1 MQLRAAI
8 CTKSNNIACVRRNFR
23 FQKDNVHKSA
33 TESQST
39 PRFVTPNL
47 CDLCVSVTNKKLSR
61 APIPS
66 PVPSSSLPPL
76 QSPVSSGPPTGPSP
90 SNSPAAGFG
99 PPGVSQT
106 GQGPPSPASNP
117 SGFDP
122 AFGAAAGTYAGS
134 LGTKPSPLAART
146 DPAGVC
152 PILGNGGNGCQGL
165 PPWLIQQLAET
176 GYGGVVVLLAG
187 VILCLA
193 GIAGLTRRR
202 RRRQA
207 LP

>member
-1 MQLRAAI
+1 
-8 CTKSNNIACVRRNFR
+8 
-23 FQKDNVHKSA
+23 
-33 TESQST
+33 
-39 PRFVTPNL
+39 
-47 CDLCVSVTNKKLSR
+47 
-61 APIPS
+61 
-66 PVPSSSLPPL
+66 
-76 QSPVSSGPPTGPSP
+76 
-90 SNSPAAGFG
+90 
-99 PPGVSQT
+99 
-106 GQGPPSPASNP
+106 
-117 SGFDP
+117 
-122 AFGAAAGTYAGS
+122 TYAGS